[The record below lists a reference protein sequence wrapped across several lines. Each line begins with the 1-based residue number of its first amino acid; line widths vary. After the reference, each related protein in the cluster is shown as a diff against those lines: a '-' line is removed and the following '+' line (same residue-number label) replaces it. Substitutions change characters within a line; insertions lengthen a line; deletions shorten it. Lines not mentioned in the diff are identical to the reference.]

1 MVKSLCWHV
10 PQKNT
15 WCLPVHSSSFLVK
28 SWFFFRKKTSFFQ
41 MKSQLFFRLNMFYG
55 VFLLKAK
62 VHFFVAWIVAI
73 LEANPN
79 LSCLN
84 PLFICRQN
92 HLLFLFTSTV
102 LAVNNLIFAIIQFH
116 FPTKKTFFHGSPVT
130 SSPAWRARALHCV
143 FAAPATRRARAE
155 CPGSWLLAVGGWWG
169 LMLLR
174 VGGDTLCRMHCQ
186 S

>member
-62 VHFFVAWIVAI
+62 VHFFVAWIIAI

-116 FPTKKTFFHGSPVT
+116 FPTKKNIFSRQSRHVIACVART
-130 SSPAWRARALHCV
+130 SSSLRLRCSCHQARQGWV
-143 FAAPATRRARAE
+143 
-155 CPGSWLLAVGGWWG
+155 SWLMAVGCWG
-169 LMLLR
+169 LMGVNVVEGWWR
-174 VGGDTLCRMHCQ
+174 YPM
-186 S
+186 

>member
-1 MVKSLCWHV
+1 
-10 PQKNT
+10 
-15 WCLPVHSSSFLVK
+15 
-28 SWFFFRKKTSFFQ
+28 
-41 MKSQLFFRLNMFYG
+41 MFYG

-155 CPGSWLLAVGGWWG
+155 CPGSWLLAVGG
-169 LMLLR
+169 
-174 VGGDTLCRMHCQ
+174 
-186 S
+186 